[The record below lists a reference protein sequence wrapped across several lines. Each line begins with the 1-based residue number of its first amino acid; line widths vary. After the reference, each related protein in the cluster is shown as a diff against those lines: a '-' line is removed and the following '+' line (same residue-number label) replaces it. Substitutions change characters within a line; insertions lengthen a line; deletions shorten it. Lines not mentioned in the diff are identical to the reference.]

1 MPASSRRS
9 FLTQTAALITASKLV
24 SGKAALTANN
34 LGVELYTVRNVITKD
49 PTGVLNA
56 IQQIGYRTVEVNYG
70 NMDQIW
76 SALKATPLKPVSI
89 HLDNNAMDASRID
102 TVLGDLAQRG
112 FQYVVPPSYQIA
124 QGGADGVKRIAEQMN
139 KTAEQAKSHGLI
151 FAYHTHAHDFT
162 PINGTPALHLFMDA
176 VQKDLV
182 FLELDIFWV
191 SVAGHNP
198 ADVIKKYSG
207 RVPMLHLKDKAPG
220 VPVQFNEKVPPT
232 AFKEVGSGTIDIAAS
247 LSAAATAGVRHYF
260 VEQDQTPGDPIAS
273 LRQSFQYL
281 SGHFSS

>member
-1 MPASSRRS
+1 MSVSSRRS
-9 FLTQTAALITASKLV
+9 FLAQTTALIAASKLA
-24 SGKAALTANN
+24 SGKAALTADN

-49 PTGVLNA
+49 PAGVLNA

-76 SALKATPLKPVSI
+76 SALKATTLKPVSI

-124 QGGADGVKRIAEQMN
+124 QGGADGVKRFAEQMN
-139 KTAEQAKSHGLI
+139 KTAEQAKPHGLT
-151 FAYHTHAHDFT
+151 FCYHTHAHDFQ
-162 PINGTPALHLFMDA
+162 PIDGTPAIDLLMNA

-191 SVAGHNP
+191 SVAGHVP

-207 RVPMLHLKDKAPG
+207 RVPLLHLKDKASS
-220 VPVQFNEKVPPT
+220 VPVQFNEKVPPD
-232 AFKEVGSGTIDIAAS
+232 AFKEVGSGTINIPAT

-260 VEQDQTPGDPIAS
+260 VEQDHTSGDPVAS

-281 SGHFSS
+281 SGHFGS